1 MKKFRIMLAALLS
14 LLLLPQNLV
23 FAVEKDAGLTESQ
36 IIEVVRALEI
46 LQGDENG
53 DLKLDS
59 SVTRAQFVKMAV
71 AASVYKD
78 DADVTLSTAQF
89 PDVSANHWAAG
100 YIRVGVSSG
109 WIRGYLDGNFRPN
122 GNVKLEEAV
131 TITLK
136 LLGYTDSDFIGSY
149 PDGPLAKYKALKLN
163 TGISASRGQE
173 LSRRDCMQLIY
184 NAL

>member
-59 SVTRAQFVKMAV
+59 SVTRAQFVKMAESPSHGYLFQQIITLGILLFPVLIPPGSKV
-71 AASVYKD
+71 AA
-78 DADVTLSTAQF
+78 
-89 PDVSANHWAAG
+89 
-100 YIRVGVSSG
+100 
-109 WIRGYLDGNFRPN
+109 
-122 GNVKLEEAV
+122 
-131 TITLK
+131 
-136 LLGYTDSDFIGSY
+136 LLQ
-149 PDGPLAKYKALKLN
+149 KR
-163 TGISASRGQE
+163 SR
-173 LSRRDCMQLIY
+173 
-184 NAL
+184 